1 MENCTSRSVNNERE
15 ILPDLK
21 KERAKKII
29 IITSDRKVL
38 VVAYHERNEKAMP
51 LLFHAS
57 QNL

>member
-1 MENCTSRSVNNERE
+1 MNNERE

-21 KERAKKII
+21 KERAKKIM
-29 IITSDRKVL
+29 SNRKVL
-38 VVAYHERNEKAMP
+38 VVVYHERNEKAMP